1 MQQSKLASAFI
12 RFLIVVSLELALQEK
27 PPIDNRRN
35 LLELY
40 IFYFQVIYHSTKVLL
55 IPPQV
60 QQMLQMPMQL
70 MQFD

>member
-40 IFYFQVIYHSTKVLL
+40 IFSGDISQHEGFTNSAAGATNATNADAAHAI
-55 IPPQV
+55 
-60 QQMLQMPMQL
+60 
-70 MQFD
+70 